1 MPVTFFGRHSRKC
14 YNWYRLMK
22 ACVISTQD
30 SRKRWENPATLHE
43 SETIITFSTV
53 EAFGSSQRLFYH
65 KETTQKH
72 ETLGKK
78 PCVQSK
84 IRTVSKVNHFK
95 VAPMRW
101 GSFWHPTDHFK
112 RIIFEK
118 LPFWKFCSLK
128 NYVLVTFKSKLVNH

>member
-1 MPVTFFGRHSRKC
+1 
-14 YNWYRLMK
+14 MK

-84 IRTVSKVNHFK
+84 IRTVQKWIISKLHLWDEGAFDIK
-95 VAPMRW
+95 
-101 GSFWHPTDHFK
+101 H
-112 RIIFEK
+112 IIFEK
-118 LPFWKFCSLK
+118 LPFRKFCSLK